1 MRVAEPEVDWG
12 PGQASLLAGI
22 AVFLGG
28 LVAGRSQD
36 LLPSPDRLALVF
48 AAMVVLAL
56 IALPAFRPHA
66 QGIVVVLLVGGGLL
80 LRWVSATHPGGSDV
94 LPVTNEAIS
103 VVLGG
108 GNPYNHFYE
117 SSRPPGAPFPY
128 PPVNLLI
135 HLPGYLLGGLDG
147 VRSTEFIAG
156 LIVLILLARPA
167 LLEGHPLAVP
177 MLALYAALG
186 NLVNLVGDGS
196 NDTSAGAMLVL
207 FMLALVRADREDR
220 WRAIL
225 AGVLAA
231 AALGTKQ
238 SALPLVI
245 AGSAWLFHADPRQF
259 RRYLAA
265 LLVTL
270 VIVSVPFL
278 LTAGPVGYVRALT
291 AFAGFHE
298 DVYGWNIWVLAQQL
312 QWPVA
317 SREDALL
324 LGTVIGLGAMLAIA
338 LPRYRSVRTALV
350 AGTVGTAVLFLAQR
364 WTAYSYF
371 AQLVSILVVLPLVR
385 PWDWPGPLDDPELP
399 PPAPSSAPPD
409 QNATNP
415 IEIAHTA

>member
-1 MRVAEPEVDWG
+1 MRVAEPESDWG

-22 AVFLGG
+22 AIFLGT
-28 LVAGRSQD
+28 LVAGRAQD
-36 LLPSPDRLALVF
+36 LLPSPERLVLVF

-56 IALPAFRPHA
+56 IALPALRPHA
-66 QGIVVVLLVGGGLL
+66 TLIVVLLLLGGGLL

-108 GNPYNHFYE
+108 GNPYDHFYE

-128 PPVNLLI
+128 PPVNLLV
-135 HLPGYLLGGLDG
+135 HLPGHLLAGLDG
-147 VRSTEFIAG
+147 VRATEFVAG
-156 LIVLILLARPA
+156 WIVLIALARVA
-167 LLEGHPLAVP
+167 LQDGHPLAIP
-177 MLALYAALG
+177 MLAIYAGLG

-196 NDTSAGAMLVL
+196 NDTSAGALLVL
-207 FMLALVRADREDR
+207 FMLALVRADGEDR

-225 AGVLAA
+225 AGILAA

-245 AGSAWLFHADPRQF
+245 AGSAWLLHADRLQF

-270 VIVSVPFL
+270 LVVSVPFL
-278 LTAGPVGYVRALT
+278 VIAGPVGYVRALT

-298 DVYGWNIWVLAQQL
+298 DVYGWNIWVLAQQM

-317 SREDALL
+317 SREDALVV
-324 LGTVIGLGAMLAIA
+324 GTVLGLGAMLVIA
-338 LPRYRSVRTALV
+338 LLPYRSVRTALV

-385 PWDWPGPLDDPELP
+385 PWDWPGPLEDPELSRPEDPDILPPEDPDIP
-399 PPAPSSAPPD
+399 PPDEPV
-409 QNATNP
+409 
-415 IEIAHTA
+415 